1 MTETNPTFTGVAGPC
16 DAMTVIAK
24 SDQCAAL
31 WQRVLR
37 EVVAHMGR
45 LKAHPARTVVLVPYA
60 QLMPWAQR
68 YWDMHHSDGFSP
80 RFETTRNWAQQLAAF
95 VPQGDDLA
103 GDVARDTLT
112 ARALLDRVGLS
123 AQRDV
128 LAVPLQEA
136 ANQLVAVVAALN
148 PADRGAWGAQ
158 ARALLPEAGENST
171 LRFEAVVARIALEW
185 VLASRHATDVLF
197 EPGVRLSVDAVV
209 VLQGFQVEPLAQSLQ
224 AHWGDK
230 VLTMALP
237 SEALT
242 GQPRGLIALHAAQD
256 AEDEAQ
262 RAAACVLAHI
272 AAGRTPVALAAN
284 DRALTRRVGAHL
296 ASAGVA
302 VRDENGWTL
311 STTRAA
317 AQLMTALNAC
327 AWDAATDD
335 VLDWL
340 KHTPAVEP
348 ATLNALEKALR
359 RAQLT
364 RWSAAAAYS
373 WSRPAPPSGPGPVPT
388 SPSAAHNPALAA
400 CVARVEEWRAG
411 LRAARPL
418 VQWLEALRG
427 VLVGTGQWAA
437 LSDDAAGVRV
447 LAVLRLQAGQDV
459 ELDGWESAGRRM
471 ALPEFTRWVKEVLE
485 AARFVPTT
493 RGDAPVVVL
502 PMPQL
507 LARPFAALVLPGCD
521 EKRLQPSPE
530 PVGDWT
536 PAQREAFGLPS
547 RASLEA
553 AQRAAWAHALQ
564 TPAVDL
570 LWRTGDEGGEPL
582 MASPLV
588 LALHLADAAQDGV
601 DDRSQRLVTAAPTL
615 RPLPTGDALPVYRLS
630 STAYSDLRHCP
641 YRFFALR
648 QLGLQDA
655 DEFTAEVDKR
665 DFGNWLHAVLQH
677 FHEALLANPADD
689 SQTRVERMDSAARA
703 VTEEQRL
710 NEGDFLPFAAG
721 WAQVRDGYLRWLAHH
736 ETTGAHFQQA
746 ELQTS
751 QPLGALQLVGT
762 IDRIDAVAS
771 TGESTALVIDYK
783 TENDTVTRKRI
794 GAGAEDTQ
802 LAFYAALLSHD
813 TLRAAYVNVGERGE
827 TQMHE
832 QGEVVHLRDLLVEG
846 IQHDFERIAAGAPMP
861 ALGEGAVCDYC
872 AARGLCRKDFWQ

>member
-1 MTETNPTFTGVAGPC
+1 M
-16 DAMTVIAK
+16 
-24 SDQCAAL
+24 
-31 WQRVLR
+31 R
-37 EVVAHMGR
+37 R
-45 LKAHPARTVVLVPYA
+45 LQAHPARTVVLVPYA

-68 YWDMHHSDGFSP
+68 YWDMHHADGFAP

-128 LAVPLQEA
+128 LAVSLQEA
-136 ANQLVAVVAALN
+136 ATQLVPVVSAIA
-148 PADRGAWGAQ
+148 PPDRAAWGVQ
-158 ARALLPEAGENST
+158 ARSLLPEANENSA

-197 EPGVRLSVDAVV
+197 DRGVRSSVDAVV
-209 VLQGFQVEPLAQSLQ
+209 VLQGFQIEPLAQALQ
-224 AHWGDK
+224 LFWGDK
-230 VLTMALP
+230 ALTWALP
-237 SEALT
+237 PAALDGT
-242 GQPRGLIALHAAQD
+242 RLGWIALHAAQD

-284 DRALTRRVGAHL
+284 DRALTRRIGAHL

-317 AQLMTALNAC
+317 AQLLAALKAC
-327 AWDAATDD
+327 AWDASTDD
-335 VLDWL
+335 MLDWL
-340 KHTPAVEP
+340 KHVPAVAP
-348 ATLNALEKALR
+348 GTLNTLEKAVR
-359 RAQLT
+359 RAQLV
-364 RWSAAAAYS
+364 RWSAVAARSWVPVATTAAAAS
-373 WSRPAPPSGPGPVPT
+373 S
-388 SPSAAHNPALAA
+388 SPSRSEAETSALAA
-400 CVARVEEWRAG
+400 CVAQVEQWREG
-411 LRAARPL
+411 LQAPRPL
-418 VQWLEALRG
+418 AQWLQALRD
-427 VLVGTGQWAA
+427 VLAHTGQWAA
-437 LSDDAAGVRV
+437 LLGDAAGARV
-447 LAVLRLQAGQDV
+447 LTVLRLQAGQEV
-459 ELDGWESAGRRM
+459 ELEGWDTAGRRM
-471 ALPEFTRWVKEVLE
+471 ALPEFTSWAKEVLE
-485 AARFVPTT
+485 AARFVPPSPAN
-493 RGDAPVVVL
+493 APVVVS

-536 PAQREAFGLPS
+536 PAQRLGFGLPT
-547 RASLEA
+547 RESLEA
-553 AQRAAWAHALQ
+553 AQRAAWSHALQ

-588 LALHLADAAQDGV
+588 LALHLDGTAHDGA
-601 DDRSQRLVTAAPTL
+601 DDRSQRIVAAAPTL
-615 RPLPTGDALPVYRLS
+615 RPLPRGDALPLSRLS

-655 DEFTAEVDKR
+655 DELAAEVDKR

-677 FHEALLANPADD
+677 FHEALRAEPVEDA
-689 SQTRVERMDSAARA
+689 QARVARMDAAAHA
-703 VTEEQRL
+703 VTEEQGL

-721 WAQVRDGYLRWLAHH
+721 WPQVRDGYLRWLAQH
-736 ETTGAHFQQA
+736 EATGATFEQA

-751 QPLGALQLVGT
+751 QPLGALQLIGT
-762 IDRIDAVAS
+762 IDRIDVVSA
-771 TGESTALVIDYK
+771 TGESTSLVIDYK
-783 TENDTVTRKRI
+783 TESDTVTRKRI

>member
-1 MTETNPTFTGVAGPC
+1 M
-16 DAMTVIAK
+16 
-24 SDQCAAL
+24 
-31 WQRVLR
+31 R
-37 EVVAHMGR
+37 R
-45 LKAHPARTVVLVPYA
+45 LQAHPARTVVLVPYA

-68 YWDMHHSDGFSP
+68 YWDMHHADGFAP

-123 AQRDV
+123 AQRDT
-128 LAVPLQEA
+128 LAVSLQEA
-136 ANQLVAVVAALN
+136 ATQLVPVVAAMA
-148 PADRGAWGAQ
+148 PADRAAWGVQ
-158 ARALLPEAGENST
+158 ARSLLPEADESSA

-197 EPGVRLSVDAVV
+197 DPGVRSSVDAVV
-209 VLQGFQVEPLAQSLQ
+209 VLQGFQVEPLAQALQ
-224 AHWGDK
+224 VFWGDK
-230 VLTMALP
+230 
-237 SEALT
+237 ALT
-242 GQPRGLIALHAAQD
+242 WSLPPAALDGATRGLIALHAAQD

-262 RAAACVLAHI
+262 RAAACVLVHI

-284 DRALTRRVGAHL
+284 DRALTRRIGAHL
-296 ASAGVA
+296 ASAAVA

-317 AQLMTALNAC
+317 AQLMAALTAC
-327 AWDAATDD
+327 AWNASTDD
-335 VLDWL
+335 MLDWL
-340 KHTPAVEP
+340 KHAPVVAP
-348 ATLNALEKALR
+348 GMLNKLEKAVR
-359 RAQLT
+359 RAQLV
-364 RWSAAAAYS
+364 RWSGVAARS
-373 WSRPAPPSGPGPVPT
+373 WATSGTGSDT
-388 SPSAAHNPALAA
+388 SDLAA
-400 CVARVEEWRAG
+400 CLAQVEPWREG
-411 LRAARPL
+411 LQAPRPL
-418 VQWLEALRG
+418 AQWLQALRD
-427 VLVGTGQWAA
+427 VLAHTGQWDV
-437 LSDDAAGVRV
+437 LLGDAAGARV
-447 LAVLRLQAGQDV
+447 LTVLRLQAGQDA
-459 ELDGWESAGRRM
+459 ELDGWDNAGRRM
-471 ALPEFTRWVKEVLE
+471 ALPEFTSWAKEVLE
-485 AARFVPTT
+485 AARFVPPSPAN
-493 RGDAPVVVL
+493 APVVVL

-536 PAQREAFGLPS
+536 PAQRLGFGLPT
-547 RASLEA
+547 RESLEA
-553 AQRAAWAHALQ
+553 AQRAAWSHALQ

-588 LALHLADAAQDGV
+588 LALHLDGTAHDGA
-601 DDRSQRLVTAAPTL
+601 DDRSQRIVAAAPTL
-615 RPLPTGDALPVYRLS
+615 RPLPRGDALPLTRLS

-655 DEFTAEVDKR
+655 DELAAEVDKR

-677 FHEALLANPADD
+677 FHEALRAEPVADVQARLA
-689 SQTRVERMDSAARA
+689 RMDAAAQA
-703 VTEEQRL
+703 VTEEQGL

-721 WAQVRDGYLRWLAHH
+721 WPQVRDGYLRWLAQH
-736 ETTGAHFQQA
+736 EATGATFEQA

-751 QPLGALQLVGT
+751 QPLGALQLIGT
-762 IDRIDAVAS
+762 IDRIDAVSA
-771 TGESTALVIDYK
+771 TGESISLVIDYK
-783 TENDTVTRKRI
+783 TESDTVTRKRI

>member
-1 MTETNPTFTGVAGPC
+1 M
-16 DAMTVIAK
+16 
-24 SDQCAAL
+24 
-31 WQRVLR
+31 
-37 EVVAHMGR
+37 HR

-68 YWDMHHSDGFSP
+68 YWDMHHTDGFAP

-136 ANQLVAVVAALN
+136 ATQLLPVVAAIA
-148 PADRGAWGAQ
+148 PVDRAAWGLQ
-158 ARALLPEAGENST
+158 ARSLLPEADQGST
-171 LRFEAVVARIALEW
+171 LRFEAIVARIALEW

-197 EPGVRLSVDAVV
+197 EPGVRSSVDALV
-209 VLQGFQVEPLAQSLQ
+209 VLQGFQVEPLAQALQ
-224 AHWGDK
+224 AHWGDSA
-230 VLTMALP
+230 LAWALP
-237 SEALT
+237 PATLDDH
-242 GQPRGLIALHAAQD
+242 PRGPIALHVAQD

-272 AAGRTPVALAAN
+272 VAGRTPVALAAN
-284 DRALTRRVGAHL
+284 DRALTRRIGAHL

-317 AQLMTALNAC
+317 AQVMGALKAC
-327 AWDAATDD
+327 AWDASADTM
-335 VLDWL
+335 LDWL
-340 KHTPAVEP
+340 KQAPAVDR
-348 ATLNALEKALR
+348 ATIDTLEKTLR
-359 RAQLT
+359 RAQVAS
-364 RWSAAAAYS
+364 WSAVAARS
-373 WSRPAPPSGPGPVPT
+373 WAGSGADT
-388 SPSAAHNPALAA
+388 SALAA
-400 CVARVEEWRAG
+400 CVVLVEEWREG

-427 VLVGTGQWAA
+427 LLMVTGQWEA
-437 LSDDAAGVRV
+437 LSEDAAGARV
-447 LAVLRLQAGQDV
+447 LAVLRLQAGQGV
-459 ELDGWESAGRRM
+459 ELDAWDSAGRRM
-471 ALPEFTRWVKEVLE
+471 TLAEFTRWANEVLE
-485 AARFVPTT
+485 AARFVPSPQ
-493 RGDAPVVVL
+493 GDAPVVVL

-530 PVGDWT
+530 PLGDWT
-536 PAQREAFGLPS
+536 QAQRLALGLPT
-547 RASLEA
+547 RDTLET

-588 LALHLADAAQDGV
+588 LALHLANAAHEGV
-601 DDRSQRLVTAAPTL
+601 DDRSQRLVTATPTL
-615 RPLPTGDALPVYRLS
+615 RPMPHADALPVHRLS

-655 DEFTAEVDKR
+655 DELAAEVDKR

-677 FHEALLANPADD
+677 FHEALLADPVDDTPA
-689 SQTRVERMDSAARA
+689 RVARMDSAAQA
-703 VTEEQRL
+703 VTLEQGL

-721 WAQVRDGYLRWLAHH
+721 WPQVRDGYLRWLAQH
-736 ETTGAHFQQA
+736 EATGARFQRA
-746 ELQTS
+746 ELQTT

-762 IDRIDAVAS
+762 IDRIDAVS
-771 TGESTALVIDYK
+771 TTGEPTALVIDYK

-832 QGEVVHLRDLLVEG
+832 QDDVVHLRDLLVEG
-846 IQHDFERIAAGAPMP
+846 IQHDFDRIAQGAPLP

-872 AARGLCRKDFWQ
+872 TARGLCRKDFWNE

>member
-1 MTETNPTFTGVAGPC
+1 M
-16 DAMTVIAK
+16 
-24 SDQCAAL
+24 
-31 WQRVLR
+31 R
-37 EVVAHMGR
+37 R

-68 YWDMHHSDGFSP
+68 YWDMNHNDGFAP

-136 ANQLVAVVAALN
+136 AAQLVPVVAAIA
-148 PADRGAWGAQ
+148 PVDRPAWGIQ
-158 ARALLPEAGENST
+158 ARNLLPEADESST

-197 EPGVRLSVDAVV
+197 EPGVRSSVDALV
-209 VLQGFQVEPLAQSLQ
+209 VLQGFQVEPLAQALQ
-224 AHWGDK
+224 AHWGDRA
-230 VLTMALP
+230 LTWALP
-237 SEALT
+237 LATQDAHLYGT
-242 GQPRGLIALHAAQD
+242 VALHVAQD

-272 AAGRTPVALAAN
+272 VAGRTPVALAAN
-284 DRALTRRVGAHL
+284 DRALTRRIGAHL

-317 AQLMTALNAC
+317 AQLMGALTAC
-327 AWDAATDD
+327 AWDASADAM
-335 VLDWL
+335 LDWL
-340 KHTPAVEP
+340 KQAPAVER
-348 ATLNALEKALR
+348 ATVDALEKALR
-359 RAQLT
+359 RAQVVS
-364 RWSAAAAYS
+364 WSAVAVRS
-373 WSRPAPPSGPGPVPT
+373 WSGAGADPT
-388 SPSAAHNPALAA
+388 AIVA
-400 CVARVEEWRAG
+400 CVTLVEGWREG

-418 VQWLEALRG
+418 VQWLEAVRG
-427 VLVGTGQWAA
+427 LLVATGQWLA
-437 LSDDAAGVRV
+437 LSEDAAGARV
-447 LAVLRLQAGQDV
+447 LAVLRLQAGQGV
-459 ELDGWESAGRRM
+459 ELDGWDTAGHRM
-471 ALPEFTRWVKEVLE
+471 TLAEFTRWANEVLE
-485 AARFVPTT
+485 AARFVPAQE
-493 RGDAPVVVL
+493 GDAPVVVL

-521 EKRLQPSPE
+521 EKRLQPAPE
-530 PVGDWT
+530 PQGEWT
-536 PAQREAFGLPS
+536 QAQRQALGLPT
-547 RASLEA
+547 RETLEA
-553 AQRAAWAHALQ
+553 AQRAAWGHALQ

-582 MASPLV
+582 MASALV
-588 LALHLADAAQDGV
+588 LALHLASAAHEGV
-601 DDRSQRLVTAAPTL
+601 DDRRQRIVTATPTL
-615 RPLPTGDALPVYRLS
+615 RPMPHADALPVHRLS

-655 DEFTAEVDKR
+655 DELEAEVDKR

-677 FHEALLANPADD
+677 FHEGLLADPVDTAPA
-689 SQTRVERMDSAARA
+689 RVARLDGAAQA
-703 VTEEQRL
+703 VTAEQGL
-710 NEGDFLPFAAG
+710 NDGDFLPFAAG
-721 WAQVRDGYLRWLAHH
+721 WPQVRDGYLRWLAQH
-736 ETTGAHFQQA
+736 EATGAHFQRA

-751 QPLGALQLVGT
+751 QPLGVIQLVGT
-762 IDRIDAVAS
+762 IDRIDAVSAI
-771 TGESTALVIDYK
+771 GEPTTLVIDYK

-832 QGEVVHLRDLLVEG
+832 QDEVVPLRDLLVEG
-846 IQHDFERIAAGAPMP
+846 IQHDFDRIAQGAPLP

-872 AARGLCRKDFWQ
+872 SARGLCRKDFWT

>member
-1 MTETNPTFTGVAGPC
+1 
-16 DAMTVIAK
+16 MTVIAK

-31 WQRVLR
+31 WRRVLAQV
-37 EVVAHMGR
+37 EVHMQG
-45 LKAHPARTVVLVPYA
+45 LGAHPARTVVLVPYA

-68 YWDMHHSDGFSP
+68 YWASHHTDGFVP
-80 RFETTRNWAQQLAAF
+80 RFETTRNWARQLAAF
-95 VPQGDDLA
+95 VPLGDDLA

-112 ARALLDRVGLS
+112 ARALLDRAGLA

-136 ANQLVAVVAALN
+136 AAQLAVAAAAV
-148 PADRGAWGAQ
+148 PPVQREAWGTQ
-158 ARALLPEAGENST
+158 ARSLLPEPDEGST

-197 EPGVRLSVDAVV
+197 DLGVRQSVDALV
-209 VLQGFQVEPLAQSLQ
+209 VLQGFQVEPLAQALQ

-230 VLTMALP
+230 AVALALP
-237 SEALT
+237 PAPTEPQSS
-242 GQPRGLIALHAAQD
+242 RHIALHAVQD

-262 RAAACVLAHI
+262 RAAACVLDHVL
-272 AAGRTPVALAAN
+272 AGRTPVALAAN
-284 DRALTRRVGAHL
+284 DRALTRRIGAHL
-296 ASAGVA
+296 ASGGVA

-317 AQLMTALNAC
+317 AQMMAALQAC
-327 AWDAATDD
+327 AWNASADD

-340 KHTPAVEP
+340 KHAPAIKR
-348 ATLNALEKALR
+348 TLVNGLERALR
-359 RAQLT
+359 KASIAS
-364 RWSAAAAYS
+364 WSGACGRDWADKPDLAAA
-373 WSRPAPPSGPGPVPT
+373 VFQ
-388 SPSAAHNPALAA
+388 
-400 CVARVEEWRAG
+400 VQEWREAFRAPRPLAQWLQS
-411 LRAARPL
+411 LRALL
-418 VQWLEALRG
+418 VAS
-427 VLVGTGQWAA
+427 GQWSK
-437 LSDDAAGVRV
+437 LEDDAAGARV
-447 LAVLRLQAGQDV
+447 LTALRLQEGQEA
-459 ELDGWESAGRRM
+459 ELEGWDSAGRRM
-471 ALPEFTRWVKEVLE
+471 ALAEFTRWANEVLE
-485 AARFVPTT
+485 AARYVPPLM
-493 RGDAPVVVL
+493 GDAPVVVL
-502 PMPQL
+502 PLPQL

-536 PAQREAFGLPS
+536 QAQRQAWGLPT
-547 RASLEA
+547 RESLEA
-553 AQRAAWAHALQ
+553 AQRAAWQHALQ
-564 TPAVDL
+564 TPSVDV

-582 MASPLV
+582 LASALV
-588 LALHLADAAQDGV
+588 LALHLDGAATEGA
-601 DDRSQRLVTAAPTL
+601 DDRTRRAVTATPTA
-615 RPLPTGDALPVYRLS
+615 RPLPDGRALPVVRLS

-648 QLGLQDA
+648 QLGLQEA
-655 DEFTAEVDKR
+655 DELAAEVDKR

-677 FHEALLANPADD
+677 FHEALLADPTEDTAA
-689 SQTRVERMDSAARA
+689 RIARMDSAAQA
-703 VTEEQRL
+703 ITLEQGL
-710 NEGDFLPFAAG
+710 GEGDFLPFAAG
-721 WAQVRDGYLRWLAHH
+721 WPQVRDGYLRWLAQH
-736 ETTGAHFQQA
+736 EQAGGHFRQA
-746 ELQTS
+746 EVQAS

-762 IDRIDAVAS
+762 IDRIDAVSS
-771 TGESTALVIDYK
+771 TGEPTPLVIDYK

-832 QGEVVHLRDLLVEG
+832 QDEVVHLRDLLVEG

-872 AARGLCRKDFWQ
+872 AARGLCRKDFWA